1 MFRDLQ
7 FAIRSLIKQPGFTLV
22 AVITLMLAIGVNTTI
37 FSVVNA
43 VLLRALPFSEPDQ
56 LVAVQ
61 QSATDDG
68 LPGIAA
74 YQYLSWREKQTSLQ
88 DLGAYSE
95 NNFNLTGRGEPER
108 ISCAQV
114 TASVFT
120 TLGVQPVKGR
130 LFLPQE
136 DAVGANNVAIVSEK
150 FWRTRYGGQESTL
163 GSSLTLD
170 NKPYTIVGVMPAG
183 FRFPGEFDVWL
194 PLALDPVKEFGDTF
208 SLIEVVG
215 RIKPDETLQHAQ
227 TELHLISTNASEQGK
242 ERGKE
247 ALPLAVVEVVPLHQQ
262 LVAGARLTVL
272 VLWGAVGVV
281 MLLACVNVAGLMVS
295 RTLAR
300 QREMA
305 IRAAVGARRWQLIR
319 QLLVE
324 SVVLGLT
331 GGALGSL
338 IAIWS
343 TRAIGSLVPAD
354 LATTV
359 HDLSH
364 IPVDWRVFAF
374 TLALSVVTGIVFG
387 LAPALTASKPDL
399 IQALRNSRSVG
410 LMGFGLRSF
419 RGWLVVSELA
429 LAMILLVAA
438 GLLVRSFEKLNAIE
452 LGFDRDSVLT
462 ARISLPRSKYKKP
475 EQVLAFQQE
484 LLQKLKALPGVQ
496 AAGTINHT
504 PLKGFGLIVFTSIE
518 GQPPLDKK
526 DPPIGVGA
534 ASPGYF
540 ETLKIPLLSGRN
552 LDERDGPA
560 TQKVALVNQ
569 AFAHRFFPNSDVVG
583 KRVSFACEES
593 EGLCRTIVG
602 VVGNIRQESL
612 TDEVAAE
619 LFLPSAQMPLNAVTL
634 FVRTTSDPLASVAS
648 VRSQVLAVDNNQP
661 IYDVKTLAQRVSEAT
676 AVSRSL
682 TLLFSAFALLALV
695 LGSVGIYG
703 IVSYAVTQRT
713 QEIGIRMAVGARAA
727 DILGL
732 ILKHGVVLVFSGVVI
747 GIAGALALTRFLASL
762 LFGVTPTDAIT
773 FVVVSVL
780 FFLVATVASFIP
792 ARRATRV
799 DPLKALRYE

>member
-1 MFRDLQ
+1 
-7 FAIRSLIKQPGFTLV
+7 
-22 AVITLMLAIGVNTTI
+22 
-37 FSVVNA
+37 
-43 VLLRALPFSEPDQ
+43 
-56 LVAVQ
+56 
-61 QSATDDG
+61 
-68 LPGIAA
+68 
-74 YQYLSWREKQTSLQ
+74 
-88 DLGAYSE
+88 
-95 NNFNLTGRGEPER
+95 
-108 ISCAQV
+108 
-114 TASVFT
+114 
-120 TLGVQPVKGR
+120 
-130 LFLPQE
+130 
-136 DAVGANNVAIVSEK
+136 
-150 FWRTRYGGQESTL
+150 
-163 GSSLTLD
+163 
-170 NKPYTIVGVMPAG
+170 
-183 FRFPGEFDVWL
+183 
-194 PLALDPVKEFGDTF
+194 
-208 SLIEVVG
+208 
-215 RIKPDETLQHAQ
+215 
-227 TELHLISTNASEQGK
+227 
-242 ERGKE
+242 
-247 ALPLAVVEVVPLHQQ
+247 
-262 LVAGARLTVL
+262 
-272 VLWGAVGVV
+272 
-281 MLLACVNVAGLMVS
+281 
-295 RTLAR
+295 
-300 QREMA
+300 
-305 IRAAVGARRWQLIR
+305 
-319 QLLVE
+319 
-324 SVVLGLT
+324 
-331 GGALGSL
+331 
-338 IAIWS
+338 
-343 TRAIGSLVPAD
+343 
-354 LATTV
+354 
-359 HDLSH
+359 
-364 IPVDWRVFAF
+364 
-374 TLALSVVTGIVFG
+374 
-387 LAPALTASKPDL
+387 
-399 IQALRNSRSVG
+399 
-410 LMGFGLRSF
+410 MGFGLRSF

-484 LLQKLKALPGVQ
+484 VLQKLKALPGVQ

-552 LDERDGPA
+552 LDQRDGPA

-569 AFAHRFFPNSDVVG
+569 AFAHRFFPNGDVVG